1 MLDEIGQ
8 ASVPPC
14 AGTVYNVMALGG
26 QKRERMVCIQNRYTV
41 IKPLSEGGMRSV
53 LLVEDQL
60 CNHRLLALKKARL
73 DLLGERGLAQ
83 FRYEF
88 TTLYRLRH
96 PNLPKV
102 YDFGT
107 IPEAQELFFT
117 MEYVAGEDWKS
128 LAQRQLQQDG
138 IRWLYDVT
146 VQVCRG
152 LHYIH
157 SHGLIHYDVKP
168 TNVRVTPDGVAKVVD
183 FGLIGP
189 ERPAGHLRM
198 QGTPGYI
205 APEIAAGEAV
215 DHRADL
221 YALGVSLYEIVT
233 GQLPPDVL
241 AQLPEEERAPS
252 PSWPQAAQPD
262 GLMAVIHKLMAPLPE
277 DRYASAEEVIAALG
291 EVAGRTFDVETVE
304 TKRDR
309 VLSGDFVGR
318 ETEMNALKSALG
330 QVRRGK
336 GKLIYATGAMGIG
349 KSRLVREL
357 SLYAQTQA
365 IPVCVGACSSP
376 DGPAYQPWIAIFR
389 QIVSYCPPHCVERVR
404 RYGGALVALM
414 PTLGDLFRSTP
425 LLPTGEQETTLQ
437 RLAIEALLTI
447 DRPILLVIEDI
458 HRADPK
464 TLALLDLIAKRIH
477 DAPLLLLVTLRD
489 AGIDDN
495 HPIHALLSHAS
506 PLSHDS
512 EDVSA
517 PVEAPPPV
525 ERYILHPLDERNVT
539 AWIGS
544 MLSVEPPALPPALLP
559 WLMKEGG
566 GNPAFIVGLMLQLVE
581 NGQLRYARQR
591 WHVDEETSWPE
602 LPEMHRVAVRESVA
616 RINAEVLDLLGWAAV
631 IGYHPDWSLV
641 VKVTGLPR
649 HEIEQRITQAVRHDV
664 LVPLTS
670 ANGDYR
676 FCCDYARRLIYERLS
691 SDERRRR
698 HMVVAD
704 VLQARYPE
712 SEVVEPLARH
722 AEQAGMYARA
732 LRYFKI
738 AGDRARHA
746 YANRQAAH
754 HYDRALAL
762 IHEGKVDAPASV
774 VYAILAGRE
783 EANRRLGRREAQRA
797 DLEEMAHIAAVMG
810 DVTRQIEVM
819 VLQAELEIILGN
831 HTTALELARRALSL
845 ARQVQNRKL
854 EADGLDVL
862 GEAHSS
868 LGQFTQAYAC
878 HTSALALYRELH
890 NRSQEAH
897 TLWHLG
903 VLARYM
909 GKTDEG
915 LEHLEAALN
924 LFRTLDDRQGEADA
938 LNELGNQVTDYAQ
951 KRTYYEQ
958 SLALAEMMG
967 DHRRM
972 ARTYNNLALIYWAL
986 GLHQQAREYVEEAVS
1001 LIRASQTRLH
1011 LALLLETLGRVY
1023 FALGNHDAAETVFH
1037 EGLAIAQEMGDRST
1051 ESLYW
1056 YQLGRIALARG
1067 QAEEARALIH
1077 KAGEIQQELGMPGYL
1092 YTSLA
1097 WEGAA
1102 CLALG
1107 DREAAEQCTI
1117 AAVAALEWAGGGGEF
1132 PPQEVWWWRHQVL
1145 RTASGTLSEAAVEA
1159 LQQAY
1164 TVMMQSIARLT
1175 DEGLRRNYLNR
1186 VQINRDIITAWTRL
1200 LAAQRKEQ
1208 VLEEVVVAVEAQE
1221 LDEATELAR
1230 LRDRLRRM
1238 LDISVRMN
1246 ETHDATSLLHYVMDQ
1261 VIELSGAERGV
1272 LVLVN
1277 EEGQMDFRVAVEL
1290 DPSDLIQHKAR
1301 INYTVLETVSNS
1313 WQPVLLQDTLTD
1325 QQIGK
1330 RNDALELNLRSVL
1343 CVPLLSRSKLIG
1355 MIYADNRSVSGR
1367 FSRADLDL
1375 MMIFANQAA
1384 TAIENARLYEDL
1396 VRANEELANWAH
1408 TLEERV
1414 AERTAKLQAANEALE
1429 RRALQLELS
1438 REVNRRASAILD
1450 VDELLSEVVELIRTY
1465 FGYYFVSAWLLE
1477 RVEQKEEAVLVMRA
1491 CSGPAELRG
1500 FTIPLKTN
1508 SIIASVGRSGERRLV
1523 TSVHEAPD
1531 YLALDV
1537 LPDIASELA
1546 LPLRMGDMM
1555 LGVLSIASDHPNAFS
1570 EEDQLLLASLAD
1582 QIAIAIRNAH
1592 LYEAEQRR
1600 RQLAELLQQTGRAL
1614 SSSLDLSQIP
1624 GLILSELQSLIPYER
1639 GLVLLQEGERLRAT
1653 AAYGFP
1659 AERVERLSVTIRE
1672 GDVFQQ
1678 LAEAGRPIIIHDV
1691 TQEPGW
1697 KQLPWLPLNRS
1708 WLGVPLISKGEVVG
1722 MISLTRREAHAFAPE
1737 DAMWVQ
1743 AFAAQAVIALEN
1755 ARLYAEITRFNEQ
1768 LEHMVRERTEE
1779 LNRAYRN
1786 LERLD
1791 RTKSDFIEVAAHELR
1806 TPLTVIK
1813 GYTQLLRYRLPKEL
1827 QVQVQQILEGIIAG
1841 TDRLSEIVSSMLDV
1855 SRIDTQTLKMIK
1867 EPTSLTEIIHR
1878 VHVGFIET
1886 LDERR
1891 LTMTFSG
1898 LDALP
1903 TINGDPD
1910 LLYKVFYQLIVNA
1923 IKYTPDGGHIEVSGR
1938 TVEDASR
1945 PEVEIVVR
1953 DTGIGIDPEDLELIF
1968 EKFYQ
1973 TGDLDFHSSGRTK
1986 FKGGGPGLG
1995 LAIARGIVLAHGGR
2009 IWAESEGCDE
2019 ERCPGSRFYVR
2030 LPVDDMHDTP
2040 PTT

>member
-1 MLDEIGQ
+1 
-8 ASVPPC
+8 
-14 AGTVYNVMALGG
+14 MA
-26 QKRERMVCIQNRYTV
+26 CIQNRYTV
-41 IKPLSEGGMRSV
+41 IKPLSEGGMGSV
-53 LLVEDQL
+53 LLVEDRL
-60 CNHRLLALKKARL
+60 CDHRLLALKKARL

-88 TTLYRLRH
+88 TTLHRLRH
-96 PNLPKV
+96 PNLPRV

-128 LAQRQLQQDG
+128 LAQRRLRQDG
-138 IRWLYDVT
+138 VRWLYDVV

-168 TNVRVTPDGVAKVVD
+168 TNVRVTPDGVVKVVD

-189 ERPAGHLRM
+189 KRPAGLPRV

-221 YALGVSLYEIVT
+221 YALGVSLYEVVT

-252 PSWPQAAQPD
+252 PDWPRVAIPD
-262 GLMAVIHKLMAPLPE
+262 GLMSVIHRLMAPLPE
-277 DRYASAEEVIAALG
+277 DRYASAEAVLAALG
-291 EVAGRTFDVETVE
+291 EVAGRTFAVETAE
-304 TKRDR
+304 TTRDR

-318 ETEMNALKSALG
+318 EEEMNALKSVLG

-336 GKLIYATGAMGIG
+336 GKLIYVTGATGMG

-357 SLYAQTQA
+357 SLHAQTQA
-365 IPVCVGACSSP
+365 IPVCVSACSSP
-376 DGPAYQPWIAIFR
+376 DGPPYQPWAAIFR
-389 QIVSYCPPHCVERVR
+389 QIISYCPPHCVERVR

-414 PTLGDLFRSTP
+414 PSLGNLFRSTP
-425 LLPTGEQETTLQ
+425 LLPAGEQEAALQ
-437 RLAIEALLTI
+437 RLVIEALLTV
-447 DRPILLVIEDI
+447 DRPILLVIEDV

-464 TLALLDLIAKRIH
+464 TLALLEIIARRVH

-489 AGIDDN
+489 AELDDD
-495 HPIHALLSHAS
+495 HPLRALLTHAS

-512 EDVSA
+512 EGTAST

-525 ERYILHPLDERNVT
+525 ERHTLHPLDERNVA
-539 AWIGS
+539 AWVGS
-544 MLSVEPPALPPALLP
+544 MLSVEASALPPALLP
-559 WLMKEGG
+559 WLMREGG

-581 NGQLRYARQR
+581 DGRLRYARQR
-591 WHVDEETSWPE
+591 WHVDEEAPLPE
-602 LPEMHRVAVRESVA
+602 LPEVYSASVRNCVA
-616 RINAEVLDLLGWAAV
+616 RMDAEVLDLLGWAAV
-631 IGYHPDWSLV
+631 MGYRPDWSLMTE
-641 VKVTGLPR
+641 VTGLPR
-649 HEIEQRITQAVRHDV
+649 QEIERRIARAVRHYV
-664 LVPLTS
+664 LVPVTS
-670 ANGDYR
+670 ADEEDCR
-676 FCCDYARRLIYERLS
+676 FCCDYARRFIYERLS
-691 SDERRRR
+691 PDERKRR
-698 HMVVAD
+698 HTVVAD

-712 SEVVEPLARH
+712 SEIVEPLAHH

-732 LRYFKI
+732 LRYYKI
-738 AGDRARHA
+738 AGDKARHT
-746 YANRQAAH
+746 YANRRAVH

-762 IHEGKVDAPASV
+762 IREDKVDAPASV
-774 VYAILAGRE
+774 VYTILAGRE

-797 DLEEMAHIAAVMG
+797 DLEEMAHIATVMG
-810 DVTRQIEVM
+810 DVARQVEVM
-819 VLQAELEIILGN
+819 ILQAELEIILGN
-831 HTTALELARRALSL
+831 HTTALELARRALAL

-862 GEAHSS
+862 GEAYSS

-878 HTSALALYRELH
+878 HTSALSLYRELH

-909 GKTDEG
+909 GKAEEG

-938 LNELGNQVTDYAQ
+938 LNELGNQVMDYAQ

-1001 LIRASQTRLH
+1001 LSRASRTRSH
-1011 LALLLETLGRVY
+1011 LAFLLETLGRVY
-1023 FALGNHDAAETVFH
+1023 FALGNYDAAETVFH
-1037 EGLAIAQEMGDRST
+1037 EGLAMAQEMGDRST

-1056 YQLGRIALARG
+1056 YQLGRVALARG

-1102 CLALG
+1102 CLALD
-1107 DREAAEQCTI
+1107 DREAAERCTV
-1117 AAVAALEWAGGGGEF
+1117 AAVAALERAGGGGEF
-1132 PPQEVWWWRHQVL
+1132 PPQEVWWWRYQVL
-1145 RTASGTLSEAAVEA
+1145 RAASGTLSEAAVEA

-1208 VLEEVVVAVEAQE
+1208 VLEEVAVAVEARE

-1238 LDISVRMN
+1238 LDISVRMS
-1246 ETHDATSLLHYVMDQ
+1246 ETHDATFLLRYVMDQ

-1272 LVLVN
+1272 LVLMD
-1277 EEGQMDFRVAVEL
+1277 EEGQMDFRVAVGL
-1290 DPSDLIQHKAR
+1290 DPSDLIRHRAR
-1301 INYTVLETVSNS
+1301 ISYAVLETVRSS

-1325 QQIGK
+1325 KQIGQ
-1330 RNDALELNLRSVL
+1330 RDGALELNLRSVL

-1396 VRANEELANWAH
+1396 VRANEALADWAH

-1438 REVNRRASAILD
+1438 REVSRRATAILG
-1450 VDELLSEVVELIRTY
+1450 VDDLLSEVVELIRTY

-1477 RVEQKEEAVLVMRA
+1477 KAEQKEEAVLVMRA

-1500 FTIPLKTN
+1500 FTIPLKAN

-1523 TSVHEAPD
+1523 TNVQEVPD
-1531 YLALDV
+1531 YLALDM

-1546 LPLRMGDMM
+1546 LPLRVGGTM
-1555 LGVLSIASDHPNAFS
+1555 LGVLSIAGDHPDAFS
-1570 EEDQLLLASLAD
+1570 EENQLLLASLAD

-1624 GLILSELQSLIPYER
+1624 GLILSELHALIPYER
-1639 GLVLLQEGERLRAT
+1639 GLVLLREGERLRAT
-1653 AAYGFP
+1653 AARGFP
-1659 AERVERLSVTIRE
+1659 PEKVGQLSVLIRE

-1678 LAEAGRPIIIHDV
+1678 LAEARHPIIIHDV

-1708 WLGVPLISKGEVVG
+1708 WLGVPLISKGEVIG

-1813 GYTQLLRYRLPKEL
+1813 GYAQLLRYRLPQES
-1827 QVQVQQILEGIIAG
+1827 QAQQILEGIVAG

-1867 EPTSLTEIIHR
+1867 EPTSLAEIIHR
-1878 VHVGFIET
+1878 VYVGFIET
-1886 LDERR
+1886 LDERH
-1891 LTMTFSG
+1891 LTMTLSG

-1938 TVEDASR
+1938 IVEDTSQ

-2030 LPVDDMHDTP
+2030 LPLDDRHDASP
-2040 PTT
+2040 NA